1 MKKRMTRAVTKAR
14 SYRRRLAGTAVGAL
28 AAAAVAC
35 LATATGSAPA
45 SAAAHTA
52 TAPVADEAPGYA
64 VEDFGYPGADKILA
78 DQGITLKHGDG
89 HIVLATCG
97 SEAGLIDVASRITN
111 EICFRATGTSGYLSM
126 EIPSVF
132 GVEGGDE
139 SAQVD
144 LTVDDQTQ
152 TYDVGPGK
160 WVPVGESTDPDGR
173 GWMLMEIR
181 TGS

>member
-1 MKKRMTRAVTKAR
+1 MKKRVTRAVAKAR
-14 SYRRRLAGTAVGAL
+14 SYRRRIIGTALGAL
-28 AAAAVAC
+28 AAAAVTL
-35 LATATGSAPA
+35 LATAVGTTSAPA
-45 SAAAHTA
+45 ASRAA
-52 TAPVADEAPGYA
+52 TAPIADEAPGFA
-64 VEDFGYPGADKILA
+64 VEDFNYPGADKILA

-97 SEAGLIDVASRITN
+97 GTGLIHVWARSKP

-126 EIPSVF
+126 EIPSVY

-144 LTVDDQTQ
+144 LTVDTQTQ
-152 TYDVGPGK
+152 TYDVAPGT
-160 WVPVGESTDPDGR
+160 WTPVGESVDPQAR
-173 GWMLMEIR
+173 EWTLMEIR